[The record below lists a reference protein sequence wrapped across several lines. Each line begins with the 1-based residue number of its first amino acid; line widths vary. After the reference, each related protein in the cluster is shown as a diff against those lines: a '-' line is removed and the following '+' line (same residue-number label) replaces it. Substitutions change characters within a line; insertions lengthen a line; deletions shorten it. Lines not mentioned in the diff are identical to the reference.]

1 MRIYVHIYIHTYS
14 MHVSIYIYS
23 LCIARLQYINVYH
36 ESCVMYHMQS
46 VCVCSNN
53 CNIRVSY
60 IYIVTRIHAHT
71 TLNIEIIEGW
81 IARTEIKICWSCSNV
96 PRAFRQSTPALELPT
111 CRPMVCTPY
120 PQKEPC
126 NRHHAWLRS
135 PTKQAGESGEKVGGI
150 CD

>member
-1 MRIYVHIYIHTYS
+1 MAQKLTYAQKAQQHNKHNRHKHSGPQGIHVHLLCAFMYIYIHTYS

-60 IYIVTRIHAHT
+60 IYIYSHAHT
-71 TLNIEIIEGW
+71 CAYHIEHRDHRGMNSKDRNNNLLVLLQCAKGVPSIH
-81 IARTEIKICWSCSNV
+81 SC
-96 PRAFRQSTPALELPT
+96 T
-111 CRPMVCTPY
+111 
-120 PQKEPC
+120 
-126 NRHHAWLRS
+126 
-135 PTKQAGESGEKVGGI
+135 
-150 CD
+150 